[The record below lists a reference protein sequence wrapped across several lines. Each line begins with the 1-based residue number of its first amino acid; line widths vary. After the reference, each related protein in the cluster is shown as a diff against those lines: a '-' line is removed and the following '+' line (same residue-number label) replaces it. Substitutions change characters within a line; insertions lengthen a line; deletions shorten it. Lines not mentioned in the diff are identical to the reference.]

1 MHRLPSVFPD
11 PYLFN
16 PERWLS
22 KNETDDMKAHFMPFG
37 YGGRICGGQA
47 MATMMLKITV
57 AAMARNFNIQANLTE
72 TNEKTMVVNDS
83 FVSVFTGCFLG
94 LS

>member
-1 MHRLPSVFPD
+1 MHRLSYVFPD
-11 PYLFN
+11 PYIFK

-22 KNETDDMKAHFMPFG
+22 KNETNDMKSHFMPFG

-47 MATMMLKITV
+47 MAIMMLKITL
-57 AAMARNFNIQANLTE
+57 AAIARNFNIQANLAE
-72 TNEKTMVVNDS
+72 TNEKTMAVNDS
-83 FVSVFTGCFLG
+83 FVSVCGCFLG